1 MSRKMMIIM
10 MIEITTSSHICLKEK
25 KVKLLVFIVHS
36 WLRRSRG
43 KSNNKSDD
51 KYNNTNINATQDQLE
66 STRGQK
72 WKQKEN
78 NKDNNK

>member
-1 MSRKMMIIM
+1 MSKGKKSEDFGLYCTFKRFKRPRRKY
-10 MIEITTSSHICLKEK
+10 
-25 KVKLLVFIVHS
+25 
-36 WLRRSRG
+36 
-43 KSNNKSDD
+43 NNKSDD
-51 KYNNTNINATQDQLE
+51 KYNNTNINATQGQLE

>member
-25 KVKLLVFIVHS
+25 KVKLWVFIVHS
-36 WLRRSRG
+36 WFRRSRG
-43 KSNNKSDD
+43 KYNNKSDD

>member
-36 WLRRSRG
+36 WFRRSRG
-43 KSNNKSDD
+43 KYNNKSDD

-66 STRGQK
+66 VKNENRKKIIKTIIN
-72 WKQKEN
+72 KQ
-78 NKDNNK
+78 